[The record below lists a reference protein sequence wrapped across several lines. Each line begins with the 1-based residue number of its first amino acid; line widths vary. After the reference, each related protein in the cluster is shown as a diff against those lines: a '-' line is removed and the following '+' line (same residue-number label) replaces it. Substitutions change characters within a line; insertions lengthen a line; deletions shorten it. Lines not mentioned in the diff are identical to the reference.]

1 MESMFTYFQQTITMP
16 LGSLA
21 FMFLTILFTGYSIG
35 ENVASYRNSK
45 LLIVLRKAMQD
56 MSMELRFYR
65 LTKDTE
71 EV

>member
-1 MESMFTYFQQTITMP
+1 MFTYFQQTITMP

-21 FMFLTILFTGYSIG
+21 FMFLTILFTGYAIG